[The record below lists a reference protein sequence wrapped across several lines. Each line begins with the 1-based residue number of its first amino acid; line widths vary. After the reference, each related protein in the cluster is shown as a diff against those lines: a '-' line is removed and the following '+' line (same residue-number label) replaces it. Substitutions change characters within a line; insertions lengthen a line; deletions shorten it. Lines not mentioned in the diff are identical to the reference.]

1 MVTKPSPGSPVAPV
15 EFRDSHFLIE
25 KSAENESVKTRIR
38 LLNEEDSVKEL
49 ARILGGD
56 KITSSIMESA
66 REMKEMAKS
75 EI

>member
-1 MVTKPSPGSPVAPV
+1 M
-15 EFRDSHFLIE
+15 
-25 KSAENESVKTRIR
+25 
-38 LLNEEDSVKEL
+38 NEEDSVKEL

-75 EI
+75 EIIILVWKKKKPHILETDTEKYPFLFI

>member
-1 MVTKPSPGSPVAPV
+1 MK
-15 EFRDSHFLIE
+15 
-25 KSAENESVKTRIR
+25 
-38 LLNEEDSVKEL
+38 EEDSVKEL